1 MLRDIMVYLDT
12 APSCSSRLD
21 AAIGLARHHGAR
33 LTGLHVYSAPRLR
46 QPGEQ
51 RAALHEL
58 FEQRTAGSGLVS
70 EWLDVDLG
78 YSHTGVAEMIGYYA
92 SFTDLLV
99 VSQPLKANHDHQHE
113 AISSPER
120 LLLGSGRPVLII
132 PAAGDFPHIG
142 ERIMVAWK
150 AGPKAS
156 RAVHDALP
164 LLRSARHVSMVSV
177 DKTTFSPM
185 EGERLSRYLALHGVP
200 ATMELIPPGNL
211 SVGDT
216 LLNLVADDNI
226 DLMVLGVHIATRRRQ
241 LDMGTVAGYLL
252 AQMTVP
258 MLLSH

>member
-1 MLRDIMVYLDT
+1 MLKDIMVYLDQ

-21 AAIGLARHHGAR
+21 AAIGLAKQHGAR
-33 LTGLHVYSAPRLR
+33 LTGLHVYSAPRLKLPD
-46 QPGEQ
+46 QQ
-51 RAALHEL
+51 RTAIHAL
-58 FEQRTAGSGLVS
+58 FEQRTAVTGLVTD
-70 EWLDVDLG
+70 WLDVDLG
-78 YSHTGVAEMIGYYA
+78 YSQTGVAEMIGYYA

-99 VSQPLKANHDHQHE
+99 VSQPLKADRDHQHE

-120 LLLGSGRPVLII
+120 LLLGAGRPVLII
-132 PAAGDFPHIG
+132 PASGDFPHIG

-156 RAVHDALP
+156 RAMHDAMP

-177 DKTTFSPM
+177 GKSTFSPN
-185 EGERLSRYLALHGVP
+185 EGERLSGYLALHEVP
-200 ATMELIPPGNL
+200 AVMELIPPGNL

-241 LDMGTVAGYLL
+241 LDMGTIASYLL